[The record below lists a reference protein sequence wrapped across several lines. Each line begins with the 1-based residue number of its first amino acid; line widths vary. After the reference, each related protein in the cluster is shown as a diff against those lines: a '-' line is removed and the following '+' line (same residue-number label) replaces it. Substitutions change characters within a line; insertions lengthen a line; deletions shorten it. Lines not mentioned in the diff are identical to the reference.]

1 MSKKQDFKK
10 VKENYFAL
18 VTDEIEFGI
27 VTALNWFE
35 SLNLKKLAVMLDKPE
50 STTLRYIR
58 KLKDNGIIVFDS
70 EKSEDSWGKFYK
82 LSPQIKN
89 TYDAYMHTMDDQIEK
104 IEDEIKDKLD
114 SEEELEKYTLDR
126 LLSED
131 KLREIPLQKHYFHFV
146 SKLQSIMMNEAITK
160 IEEFFSKF
168 DKDDLA
174 EIKSKIKLSPT
185 DISVY
190 VTSLKISKWNHIFR
204 INNLIFTFLRDID
217 NLKKTIEQEM
227 EKENVPDDQKITH
240 LVNVFTGNHVNYEIL
255 D

>member
-1 MSKKQDFKK
+1 MSKNKDLKK
-10 VKENYFAL
+10 TKENYFAL

-70 EKSEDSWGKFYK
+70 KKSEDSWGKFYK
-82 LSPQIKN
+82 LSPQIKK
-89 TYDAYMHTMDDQIEK
+89 TYDAYNQAMDDQIAK

-126 LLSED
+126 LLSAE

-146 SKLQSIMMNEAITK
+146 SNLQSIMMNEAVHK
-160 IEEFFSKF
+160 IEEFFS
-168 DKDDLA
+168 
-174 EIKSKIKLSPT
+174 
-185 DISVY
+185 
-190 VTSLKISKWNHIFR
+190 
-204 INNLIFTFLRDID
+204 
-217 NLKKTIEQEM
+217 
-227 EKENVPDDQKITH
+227 
-240 LVNVFTGNHVNYEIL
+240 
-255 D
+255 